1 MCKNIFFYFFL
12 ILINLGN
19 SQIKDSLSIGRKTQ
33 NYTTASG
40 EIFTYKKPRLFE
52 PILCIPKD
60 IAGSAI
66 AMTKTNNLIAL
77 GAATFATTAL
87 VPVDDYFIDKSRD
100 IGYKLHFKE
109 VARYSSFGPV
119 SVIPT
124 DTSSAIYLIGNGV
137 TPLIM
142 SMGFATYGLIEN
154 DYRALNTASGLVE
167 GLLVTG
173 VFSQT
178 IKRVTGRQSPSPAY
192 EDGYRT
198 GLWRPFPSFATYA
211 KDTPNYDAM
220 PSGHL
225 MTATATLYVLAENYP
240 DKKWIKP
247 VGWSLIG
254 VLGFQM
260 AQSKVHWVSDYPIA
274 LVMGYI
280 IGKNIANNKIE
291 KSGKAINEKKYS
303 LKLSAHKLENCNMI
317 GATLKF

>member
-1 MCKNIFFYFFL
+1 MYNKGLLLFFFL
-12 ILINLGN
+12 IFNLGN
-19 SQIKDSLSIGRKTQ
+19 SQTKDSVRTGRKTQ
-33 NYTTASG
+33 NYQTANG

-52 PILCIPKD
+52 PILSIPKD
-60 IAGSAI
+60 VAGSTI
-66 AMTKTNNLIAL
+66 DMTKTNNLMAL

-109 VARYSSFGPV
+109 VARYSNFGPIAL
-119 SVIPT
+119 IPT
-124 DTSSAIYLIGNGV
+124 DTSSAIYLIGNGA

-142 SMGFATYGLIEN
+142 SMGFAAYGLIEN
-154 DYRALNTASGLVE
+154 DYRALNTASGLTE

-192 EDGYRT
+192 EDGNRT
-198 GLWRPFPSFATYA
+198 GLWRPFPSFARYA
-211 KDTPNYDAM
+211 SDTPNYDAM
-220 PSGHL
+220 PSGHI
-225 MTATATLYVLAENYP
+225 MTATTTLYILAENYP

-291 KSGKAINEKKYS
+291 KSGKAIKEKKYS
-303 LKLSAHKLENCNMI
+303 FKLSAKRLDNYNMI
-317 GATLKF
+317 GANIKF

>member
-1 MCKNIFFYFFL
+1 MQKHTFVLLL
-12 ILINLGN
+12 ILFFNIGN
-19 SQIKDSLSIGRKTQ
+19 SQTKDSISRGRKTQ
-33 NYTTASG
+33 NYKTASG

-60 IAGSAI
+60 VAGSAI
-66 AMTKTNNLIAL
+66 NMTKTNNIIAL

-109 VARYSSFGPV
+109 VARYDNFGPIEL
-119 SVIPT
+119 IPT

-154 DYRALNTASGLVE
+154 DYRSLNTASGLAE

-192 EDGYRT
+192 EDGNRT

-225 MTATATLYVLAENYP
+225 MTATTTLYILAENYP

-291 KSGKAINEKKYS
+291 KSGKSIKEKKYS
-303 LKLSAHKLENCNMI
+303 LKLSANKFENYNMI
-317 GATLKF
+317 GANLKF

>member
-1 MCKNIFFYFFL
+1 MLKKNFLLFFFL
-12 ILINLGN
+12 TFNLGN
-19 SQIKDSLSIGRKTQ
+19 SQTRDSLVFDIKIQ
-33 NYTTASG
+33 NYQTASG
-40 EIFTYKKPRLFE
+40 EIFTYKKPRFFE

-60 IAGSAI
+60 VMNSAI
-66 AMTKTNNLIAL
+66 AITKTNNLIAL

-87 VPVDDYFIDKSRD
+87 VPVDEYFIDKSRD

-109 VARYSSFGPV
+109 VARYSNFGPI

-142 SMGFATYGLIEN
+142 SMGFATYGLIKN
-154 DYRALNTASGLVE
+154 DYRALNTASGLAE
-167 GLLVTG
+167 ALLVTG

-178 IKRVTGRQSPSPAY
+178 IKRVTGRQSPTPAY
-192 EDGYRT
+192 EQGT
-198 GLWRPFPSFATYA
+198 GNGDWNPFPSFAIYA
-211 KDTPNYDAM
+211 RDTPNYDAM

-225 MTATATLYVLAENYP
+225 MTATTTLYILAENYP

-254 VLGFQM
+254 ILGFQM

-291 KSGKAINEKKYS
+291 KGGKAFNEKKYS
-303 LKLSAHKLENCNMI
+303 LKLSANKLENYNMI
-317 GATLKF
+317 GATIKF